1 MHKNTEYLLITEYF
15 LLSSSVTESKHR
27 DYIYIQITESIEN
40 DLSSPLKFATITSL
54 HGILFATITN
64 WSGWVWQI
72 DMIDPNQLGRVWQV
86 DVIDPNQLGG
96 VWQVDVIG
104 PNQLGRVWQVDV
116 IGPNQLGWVWQGNPD
131 ILNSQ

>member
-1 MHKNTEYLLITEYF
+1 MHKNTEYLWITEYL

-64 WSGWVWQI
+64 WLGWVWQI
-72 DMIDPNQLGRVWQV
+72 D
-86 DVIDPNQLGG
+86 VID
-96 VWQVDVIG
+96 

-116 IGPNQLGWVWQGNPD
+116 IGPNQLRRLWQIDVIGPNELDQVRQVDMTGPT
-131 ILNSQ
+131 